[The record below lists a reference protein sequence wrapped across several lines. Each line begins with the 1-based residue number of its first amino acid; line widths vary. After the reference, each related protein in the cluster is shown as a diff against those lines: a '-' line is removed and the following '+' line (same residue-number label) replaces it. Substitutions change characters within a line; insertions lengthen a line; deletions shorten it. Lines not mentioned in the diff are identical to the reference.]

1 MIILERGT
9 IAQEGIGKPD
19 YSREIALGRTRPGIT
34 LKYRQTLGYLGVVPS
49 TIASPH
55 FPLVQPP
62 LAAGDTIHLINSED
76 GSPTPFTIPV
86 GYTLTVF
93 QMGYGLNQ
101 DSRLLAYLDG
111 EFCGQLMLA
120 SGGDAYII
128 TEIAAFSSK
137 LFDPTAA
144 SSHEVDLILENTGG
158 ADMEG
163 AVSVWTILEAV
174 GTEPLPSTK
183 TVKCKNCGH
192 EWEVPR
198 ETTKINCPECGQ
210 LNIYLDLSRIREL

>member
-19 YSREIALGRTRPGIT
+19 YSREIALGRTRPGLS
-34 LKYRQTLGYLGVVPS
+34 LKYGQTLSYLGVVLS
-49 TIASPH
+49 TIVSPS
-55 FPLVQPP
+55 FPMVQLPLV
-62 LAAGDTIHLINSED
+62 AAGTIHLID
-76 GSPTPFTIPV
+76 GLTGLSTPYTIPL
-86 GYTLTVF
+86 GYTWTVF
-93 QMGYGLNQ
+93 QIGYGLNQ
-101 DSRLLAYLDG
+101 DSRLQAYLDG
-111 EFCGQLMLA
+111 DYAGQMTLA
-120 SGGDAYII
+120 SGGAAYIM
-128 TEIAAFSSK
+128 TEIAAWSSK
-137 LFDPTAA
+137 LFDALGA
-144 SSHEVDLILENTGG
+144 SSHEVDFILENTGG

-163 AVSVWTILEAV
+163 SVSIWAILEAV